1 MQTATTLANPMSIKG
16 YLDSIYVDDP
26 DRILLK
32 LSYMGEKISGL
43 VSRVD
48 HDAHAKSDADHDYVT
63 LDVPA
68 EQRGKLF
75 SPAAGRLVSPG
86 HLRQNEP
93 ARAAQGRSVCIRPT
107 YGMLY
112 APVTGRIT
120 AQLPSHNAIGIMTFD
135 GVQILMTV
143 GNAPQRYQGKA
154 FRQLAWQND
163 SVHMGDPL
171 VAWDRR
177 TLRGEGEDDLVVMTV
192 TNPDDLASVTPLQP
206 RMPWASR
213 VRPGT
218 QVMSVEFPS
227 EK

>member
-16 YLDSIYVDDP
+16 YLDRIYVDDP

-32 LSYMGEKISGL
+32 LNYMGEKISGL

-48 HDAHAKSDADHDYVT
+48 HDAHARSDADHDYVT

-75 SPAAGRLVSPG
+75 SPAAGRLVSPE
-86 HLRQNEP
+86 HARQNEP
-93 ARAAQGRSVCIRPT
+93 ARTAWGRCVCIRPT

-120 AQLPSHNAIGIMTFD
+120 ARLPSHNAIGIMTFD
-135 GVQILMTV
+135 GVQILLTV
-143 GNAPQRYQGKA
+143 GNAPQRYQGTA

-177 TLRGEGEDDLVVMTV
+177 ALRDEGQDDLVVMTV

-206 RMPWASR
+206 RVPWANR
-213 VRPGT
+213 VRPEA
-218 QVMSVEFPS
+218 QVMRVEFPD
-227 EK
+227 EG

>member
-26 DRILLK
+26 NRILLK
-32 LSYMGEKISGL
+32 LNYMGEKIDGL

-48 HDAHAKSDADHDYVT
+48 HDAHARSDADHDYVT

-75 SPAAGRLVSPG
+75 SPAAGRLVSPE
-86 HLRQNEP
+86 HARQNEP
-93 ARAAQGRSVCIRPT
+93 ARTAWGRCVCIRPT

-135 GVQILMTV
+135 GVQILLTV
-143 GNAPQRYQGKA
+143 GNAPQRYQGTA

-171 VAWDRR
+171 VAWNRR
-177 TLRGEGEDDLVVMTV
+177 ALRDEGQDDLVVMTV

-206 RMPWASR
+206 RVPWANR
-213 VRPGT
+213 VRPEA
-218 QVMSVEFPS
+218 QVMRVEFPD
-227 EK
+227 EG

>member
-16 YLDSIYVDDP
+16 YLDSIYVDDLN
-26 DRILLK
+26 RILLK
-32 LSYMGEKISGL
+32 LNYMGEKIDGL

-48 HDAHAKSDADHDYVT
+48 HDAHARSDADHDYVT

-75 SPAAGRLVSPG
+75 SPAAGRLVSPE
-86 HLRQNEP
+86 HARQNEP
-93 ARAAQGRSVCIRPT
+93 ARTAWGRCVCIRPT

-135 GVQILMTV
+135 GVQILLTV
-143 GNAPQRYQGKA
+143 GNAPQRYQGTA

-177 TLRGEGEDDLVVMTV
+177 ALRDEGQDDLVVMTV

-206 RMPWASR
+206 RVPWANR
-213 VRPGT
+213 VRPEA
-218 QVMSVEFPS
+218 QVMRVEFPD
-227 EK
+227 EG